1 MGKQVIRLTEED
13 LHNIISESV
22 KRYLNEAEF
31 DGEMDEGLWN
41 YMKGFTQKPRQAA
54 ANSIKRGANAVGS
67 AIKNGANAVGSA
79 MKNGANN
86 IGTAFKNAHQQG
98 MAAHQQGVMDNRK
111 KEISKGVKKYVT
123 MLYQNGGLSQ
133 GIYNNVMAAVDKY
146 DGSVKDPR
154 VARQRKAPQQQPQQL
169 NLDL

>member
-31 DGEMDEGLWN
+31 DGEIDEGLWN

-54 ANSIKRGANAVGS
+54 ANSIKNGVN
-67 AIKNGANAVGSA
+67 AIKNRANAVGSA
-79 MKNGANN
+79 M
-86 IGTAFKNAHQQG
+86 KNAHQQG

-111 KEISKGVKKYVT
+111 KR
-123 MLYQNGGLSQ
+123 N
-133 GIYNNVMAAVDKY
+133 
-146 DGSVKDPR
+146 
-154 VARQRKAPQQQPQQL
+154 
-169 NLDL
+169 